1 MDYFIYENTSLSSEV
16 CDTIIQL
23 FDIEN
28 QNKING
34 CKKNTFEQKINSNL
48 LENNVW
54 FDIKNVLLNEIKIH
68 LELYYNNLDNNIFHF
83 DITHKNKTI
92 NDFIIKKYIKH
103 DKDEKNNI
111 SQRCK
116 NSNNN
121 VIDLVNKK
129 MSVLNFIWYLNS
141 IDNGGETEYIGSYKI
156 KPEMGKIVL
165 FPSDWF
171 FYYYNNPPISSDKY
185 IITGLI
191 FIDI

>member
-16 CDTIIQL
+16 CDKIIQL

-28 QNKING
+28 QNRMVG
-34 CKKNTFEQKINSNL
+34 CKKNIFEQKINSNV
-48 LENNVW
+48 LENTVW
-54 FDIKNVLLNEIKIH
+54 FDIKNVLMNEIKIH
-68 LELYYNNLDNNIFHF
+68 LELYYNKLDNNIFHF

-141 IDNGGETEYIGSYKI
+141 IDNGGETECIGSYKI

-171 FYYYNNPPISSDKY
+171 FHYYNNPPISSDKY

-191 FIDI
+191 YIDI